1 MKKFAKDLAA
11 ATLVAVMIGAP
22 AAYYFMFVMKP

>member
-1 MKKFAKDLAA
+1 MKYAKELLQAFIGAA
-11 ATLVAVMIGAP
+11 IVGAP